1 MNKLTKDI
9 ILNILIK
16 INLNYYSKDEYNFL
30 LYFLKKISQWESNIN

>member
-30 LYFLKKISQWESNIN
+30 LYFLKKISQ